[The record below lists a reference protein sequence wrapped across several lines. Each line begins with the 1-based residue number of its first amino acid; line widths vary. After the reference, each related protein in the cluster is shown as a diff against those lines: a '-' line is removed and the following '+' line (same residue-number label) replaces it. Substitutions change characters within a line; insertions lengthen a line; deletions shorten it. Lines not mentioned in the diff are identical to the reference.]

1 MILDIKYVWYYMIEL
16 DTYSTPWEGI
26 SNRHQ
31 TIFFIPGDK
40 HVYFCFEVVYF
51 KMSTC
56 DDQLTSGVSIK
67 RPLMEMQFSVFT
79 CVIYLFKPG
88 VCAQIK
94 KTPGLCSSQKAPEQH
109 CCP

>member
-31 TIFFIPGDK
+31 AIFFIPGDK

-56 DDQLTSGVSIK
+56 GD
-67 RPLMEMQFSVFT
+67 
-79 CVIYLFKPG
+79 
-88 VCAQIK
+88 
-94 KTPGLCSSQKAPEQH
+94 
-109 CCP
+109 

>member
-56 DDQLTSGVSIK
+56 DD
-67 RPLMEMQFSVFT
+67 
-79 CVIYLFKPG
+79 
-88 VCAQIK
+88 
-94 KTPGLCSSQKAPEQH
+94 
-109 CCP
+109 